1 MKQATTRLRFFFFDV
16 SVFQFLRHK
25 SRFSTTFVTCFLEE
39 SNRLLFV
46 MDLSPSS
53 LSPNFFL
60 IICKQQLSRVSGIRC
75 TTNNLKCR
83 PRLDRIFI
91 IQHRSI
97 QHCCTD
103 VCRMANQSFFN
114 TIQLIQHP
122 SESFNINPRGTQKQ
136 IHLSSSNILQNKV
149 SKSD

>member
-1 MKQATTRLRFFFFDV
+1 MSWPFALSRAGAGKKRLCTMFRIACKFNWRFTFYLLIYLFNICLLLLVAFHPLSELSKRRLFNWICALWLRTFCISYCNRWFLSYETGYYSIEVFFFDV

-60 IICKQQLSRVSGIRC
+60 IICK
-75 TTNNLKCR
+75 
-83 PRLDRIFI
+83 
-91 IQHRSI
+91 
-97 QHCCTD
+97 
-103 VCRMANQSFFN
+103 
-114 TIQLIQHP
+114 
-122 SESFNINPRGTQKQ
+122 
-136 IHLSSSNILQNKV
+136 
-149 SKSD
+149 